1 MFKKLLTLKIGAI
14 LLGICMFFVI
24 IIAII
29 SAITGT
35 AIGYENLKRQVNEN
49 QGSIAVVNNNLYAER
64 YRSLLNKNLL
74 NKGYVSLERLVFYL
88 QRTHNILDITELSDD
103 EWNKAYIENLNLE
116 KKQMIPIKTICKK
129 INNDSSLPFFNIESN
144 TNANGVFIEVLNL
157 CETNGEDITFSNNYS
172 EDYPY
177 LPFVFPLKDNFTI
190 TSIVFE
196 VRNVDLNL
204 SKDEQDRVNYHSGWD
219 FATPLETPFYNM
231 CEGTI
236 KNIVNS
242 QFNDL
247 PFNQSNNKVGNYVVV
262 SCNNGFEI
270 NYHHIKA
277 NSVPSMYKIGT
288 PIKEGVLLG
297 KVSTT
302 GLSTGSHL
310 HVGLTINGKKAD
322 VLEYVDFNY
331 KK

>member
-103 EWNKAYIENLNLE
+103 EWNKAYIDNLNLE

-129 INNDSSLPFFNIESN
+129 
-144 TNANGVFIEVLNL
+144 
-157 CETNGEDITFSNNYS
+157 
-172 EDYPY
+172 
-177 LPFVFPLKDNFTI
+177 
-190 TSIVFE
+190 
-196 VRNVDLNL
+196 
-204 SKDEQDRVNYHSGWD
+204 
-219 FATPLETPFYNM
+219 
-231 CEGTI
+231 
-236 KNIVNS
+236 
-242 QFNDL
+242 
-247 PFNQSNNKVGNYVVV
+247 NK
-262 SCNNGFEI
+262 
-270 NYHHIKA
+270 
-277 NSVPSMYKIGT
+277 
-288 PIKEGVLLG
+288 
-297 KVSTT
+297 
-302 GLSTGSHL
+302 
-310 HVGLTINGKKAD
+310 
-322 VLEYVDFNY
+322 
-331 KK
+331 